1 VCFVRSRSAAIRALL
16 AVPTRR
22 SSDLDRSP
30 AGSDPE
36 GSVRMLQ
43 SPRDAVQSC
52 SRCCPLQVKGIR
64 IHLHGLPIQNPAL
77 SSQLHLVRTP
87 HQTEAHHLLVYQ
99 AVFLW
104 RTALQVSLFPSLLFW
119 LTLLWRS

>member
-1 VCFVRSRSAAIRALL
+1 
-16 AVPTRR
+16 
-22 SSDLDRSP
+22 
-30 AGSDPE
+30 
-36 GSVRMLQ
+36 MLQ

-119 LTLLWRS
+119 LTLLWRSCAVPHVDPCRNFPPSLPSPLQLPPALPH